1 MHVCV
6 ERRRSVCS
14 SIEYMAYLQDN
25 RPAAGKRLCVQ
36 HAMLILPRIPY
47 SIVSLACSYCTVLPR
62 HRDHRLQCFIMH
74 HASSCSS
81 PFSFSF
87 RLVSSTTIHSQFTTQ
102 HHTKYRRIAA
112 IVGSVGVA
120 VYGVLVAEYSFPGKE
135 EEDHVFSHVQASFRG
150 ALDQYVYGIVPGST
164 SRTRN
169 TTDTDRTV
177 QAQQQ
182 QSTGNTKQPGDR

>member
-1 MHVCV
+1 MYVLSGGGV
-6 ERRRSVCS
+6 SVAASSTWHTCRTIGLLQVNVYMYNMQCS
-14 SIEYMAYLQDN
+14 FCLVY
-25 RPAAGKRLCVQ
+25 R
-36 HAMLILPRIPY
+36 
-47 SIVSLACSYCTVLPR
+47 IVSLACSYCTVLPR

-169 TTDTDRTV
+169 TTDTDGTV

>member
-1 MHVCV
+1 V
-6 ERRRSVCS
+6 SVAASSTWHTCRTIGLLQVNVYMYNMQCS
-14 SIEYMAYLQDN
+14 FCLVY
-25 RPAAGKRLCVQ
+25 R
-36 HAMLILPRIPY
+36 
-47 SIVSLACSYCTVLPR
+47 IVSLACSYCTVLPR
-62 HRDHRLQCFIMH
+62 HRDHRLQCFSMH
-74 HASSCSS
+74 HHHIVTHH
-81 PFSFSF
+81 FLF
-87 RLVSSTTIHSQFTTQ
+87 RSVSSTTTIHSQ